1 MLFAAQG
8 TSPGSPGSAPGERMQ
23 NSTKSTAPGASEYAA
38 GHEMQNA
45 KKSTAPGASEYAPG
59 HQTTTGAAKTK
70 KKPCEEEDRLDAGNS
85 VGPFFRSTYRRCKQ
99 QNNQVRNSGWQAICL
114 AESQRKQAGEEQDK
128 TGNGHGQKT
137 V

>member
-1 MLFAAQG
+1 M
-8 TSPGSPGSAPGERMQ
+8 TSRRVEES
-23 NSTKSTAPGASEYAA
+23 STWTPASVIRRTRRFDVAVLTAVEATTTP
-38 GHEMQNA
+38 
-45 KKSTAPGASEYAPG
+45 TAPGASEYAPG

-99 QNNQVRNSGWQAICL
+99 QNNQVRNSGWQSICL

>member
-8 TSPGSPGSAPGERMQ
+8 TSPGSSGSAPGERMQ
-23 NSTKSTAPGASEYAA
+23 NST
-38 GHEMQNA
+38 
-45 KKSTAPGASEYAPG
+45 KSTAPGASEYAPG

-99 QNNQVRNSGWQAICL
+99 QNNQVRNSGWQSICL